1 MSHSERFE
9 EALIFAYRTHSSQPR
24 KGTKIPYSSHI
35 LSVAGIA
42 LEHGA
47 DEDEAIAALLHDAI
61 EDGGGTAMRD
71 EIQRRFGSRVASI
84 VEECTD
90 TDEIPKPDWLIRKQ
104 LYIKHLKTASPS
116 GRLVSAADK
125 LHNARAI
132 LMDYRVIGEKLWER
146 FNAGRDDI
154 LWYYNSLVVVLK
166 DSGITPL
173 VAELDRV
180 VGEIV
185 RLVEEKTNK
194 STT

>member
-9 EALIFAYRTHSSQPR
+9 NALILAYCIHCAQCR
-24 KGTKIPYSSHI
+24 KGTEIPYVSHI

-42 LEHGA
+42 IEHGA

-61 EDGGGTAMRD
+61 EDGGGAVIRD

-90 TDEIPKPDWLIRKQ
+90 TDETPKPPWRIRKE
-104 LYIKHLKTASPS
+104 LYIKHLETASPS
-116 GRLVSAADK
+116 GRFVSAADK

-132 LMDYRVIGEKLWER
+132 LEDYRLIGEELWER

-154 LWYYNSLVVVLK
+154 LWYYRSLVTVFK
-166 DSGITPL
+166 ESGTTPL
-173 VAELDRV
+173 IAELERV
-180 VGEIV
+180 VSELV
-185 RLVEEKTNK
+185 KLVEENDEKAGR
-194 STT
+194 

>member
-9 EALIFAYRTHSSQPR
+9 EALIFAYRTHSPHYR
-24 KGTKIPYSSHI
+24 KGTKIPYVAHI

-42 LEHGA
+42 IEHGA

-61 EDGGGTAMRD
+61 EDGGGAVIRV
-71 EIQRRFGSRVASI
+71 EIQRRFGSRVAGI

-90 TDEIPKPDWLIRKQ
+90 TDETPKPPWRIRKE
-104 LYIKHLKTASPS
+104 LYIKHLETASPS
-116 GRLVSAADK
+116 GRFVSAADK

-132 LMDYRVIGEKLWER
+132 LEDYRSIGEELWER

-154 LWYYNSLVVVLK
+154 LWYYNSLVAVLK
-166 DSGITPL
+166 NSGVTPL

-180 VGEIV
+180 VDEIA
-185 RLVEEKTNK
+185 RLVKERTNK
-194 STT
+194 PRT